1 MALRMTRHSP
11 VSADA
16 ASFLAG
22 YACDVGR
29 SADTVMTTKSSS
41 GKKHG
46 RPAATPAADTLPQ
59 PASSRKGSKKSAAQ
73 SQLALPPEPSS
84 SSSSGGPKRS
94 KNTAKSRPALP
105 FPQPAGW
112 RATYDLITEL
122 RADRTAVVDTMGCEA
137 IAEDAENDEVQAY
150 QTLISLML
158 SSQTKDTVNH
168 ATMVKLREDARSR
181 CSCGLSVQSML
192 ETPDDTLHELIK
204 SVGFHNNK
212 VRYIKQ
218 ATQMLVDEHG
228 GKVPDTME
236 ELLKLPGVGPK
247 MALITLHVAFGK
259 VEGISVDTHVHRIC
273 NQVRTLV
280 SIPQPLGRIALP
292 ASQRALRACL
302 LLTQRSPDWHHA
314 SQLNW
319 AGEGGAKQPEGT
331 RKAIEAWMPRDIWPE
346 VNLLLVG
353 LGQEV
358 QTERA
363 KLLKKCLACS
373 DPLRALRLAETLGV
387 PVEKALKAADLEPPE
402 GFVAGA

>member
-29 SADTVMTTKSSS
+29 SADTVMTTRSSS

-59 PASSRKGSKKSAAQ
+59 PASSRKGSKRSAAQ

-273 NQVRTLV
+273 NQ
-280 SIPQPLGRIALP
+280 
-292 ASQRALRACL
+292 
-302 LLTQRSPDWHHA
+302 
-314 SQLNW
+314 LNW